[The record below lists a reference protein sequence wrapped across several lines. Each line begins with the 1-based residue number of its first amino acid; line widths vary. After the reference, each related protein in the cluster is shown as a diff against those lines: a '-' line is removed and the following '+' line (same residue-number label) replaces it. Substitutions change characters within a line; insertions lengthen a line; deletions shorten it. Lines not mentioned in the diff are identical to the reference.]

1 MVVVCSQPAFK
12 GHDASVGD
20 EKDASVGDENDASA
34 GDENDAS
41 VGEENA
47 GNGTDYSHD
56 IDKELQAVSESQGA
70 RNAKMFLLKDGW
82 PDDFSEKLQ
91 KGLGVIFNPKTIA
104 T

>member
-12 GHDASVGD
+12 GHDASVGE
-20 EKDASVGDENDASA
+20 EKDASVGDEKDAT
-34 GDENDAS
+34 

-82 PDDFSEKLQ
+82 PEDFSEKLQ